1 MKQRPPRQPFTEF
14 THRCRQAQ
22 PWLKLYTKGE
32 IVFYLKW
39 RRKKSKLCH
48 LVLLPTT
55 AGPQPDRSPTDTW
68 FVENLASIQLTSD
81 SVSVNCGDIV
91 LGNLIR
97 RQWDKLEMN
106 SGKIDSWFK
115 YLYCKLHL
123 NQPKS
128 SPTNNVLI
136 IFCRLWLRASWV
148 GLGQGVLVIF

>member
-91 LGNLIR
+91 LGNIIR

-106 SGKIDSWFK
+106 SGKIDSD
-115 YLYCKLHL
+115 L
-123 NQPKS
+123 NIYTASCIWINQKVHQQTMYS
-128 SPTNNVLI
+128 SY
-136 IFCRLWLRASWV
+136 SV
-148 GLGQGVLVIF
+148 GCGYVPAELG

>member
-14 THRCRQAQ
+14 THHCRQAQ
-22 PWLKLYTKGE
+22 PWLKFYTKGE

-48 LVLLPTT
+48 LLLLPTT

-91 LGNLIR
+91 LGNIIR

-106 SGKIDSWFK
+106 SGKIDSD
-115 YLYCKLHL
+115 L
-123 NQPKS
+123 NIYTASCIWINQKVHQQTMYS
-128 SPTNNVLI
+128 SY
-136 IFCRLWLRASWV
+136 SV
-148 GLGQGVLVIF
+148 GCGYVPAELG